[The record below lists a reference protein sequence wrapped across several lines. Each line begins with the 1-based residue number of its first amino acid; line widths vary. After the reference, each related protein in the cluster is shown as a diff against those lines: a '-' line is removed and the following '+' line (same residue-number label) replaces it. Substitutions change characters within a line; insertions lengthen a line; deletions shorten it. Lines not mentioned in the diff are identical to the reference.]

1 MRGKFILFWFG
12 IERVGGAVWEICDRH
27 RTGHHH
33 KQKALRERKGKT
45 RVRLARRY
53 RPVPVPPRSAGGIRR
68 FAREWG
74 TYHVISAPSRCR
86 GRWGGGSEEGGGR
99 GQKFWLAFRCCWFFA
114 CVFLVDRCKSRPHNA
129 HQKWQRI
136 ARETRYRYR
145 HTTARAVPPLFVCFL
160 QTPQATSGFF
170 YCASGGLVRRFVDLG
185 LVSILFSHAVS
196 SPSSTLTHN
205 SFRPSLSFSSH
216 HAHAR

>member
-27 RTGHHH
+27 RGHHH

-53 RPVPVPPRSAGGIRR
+53 RPIPVPPRSAGGIRR

-86 GRWGGGSEEGGGR
+86 GRWGAGSEEGGGR

-136 ARETRYRYR
+136 ARETLPI
-145 HTTARAVPPLFVCFL
+145 TATATPLLVPCLHCLF
-160 QTPQATSGFF
+160 
-170 YCASGGLVRRFVDLG
+170 ASSKRRKRRVG
-185 LVSILFSHAVS
+185 
-196 SPSSTLTHN
+196 SSTVLRVA
-205 SFRPSLSFSSH
+205 SFVVL
-216 HAHAR
+216 

>member
-1 MRGKFILFWFG
+1 MGKFAI
-12 IERVGGAVWEICDRH
+12 A
-27 RTGHHH
+27 TGHHH
-33 KQKALRERKGKT
+33 KQQKALRERKGKT

-68 FAREWG
+68 FARERG

-129 HQKWQRI
+129 PPKMAADCTRDALPIPPHHCSCRASIVYLLPPNGASDEWVLLLLCFGWPRSSFCRFGARLNIILSCRI
-136 ARETRYRYR
+136 F
-145 HTTARAVPPLFVCFL
+145 PKL
-160 QTPQATSGFF
+160 
-170 YCASGGLVRRFVDLG
+170 
-185 LVSILFSHAVS
+185 
-196 SPSSTLTHN
+196 N
-205 SFRPSLSFSSH
+205 SDT
-216 HAHAR
+216 